1 MVGSS
6 KNRIAH
12 SALADLGVSSINKL
26 TVITSTWFVIV
37 IEVNNI
43 RASNRASNIKITITK
58 ILIGYYTLSIV
69 NGYFKIG
76 LGVAPNLY
84 CTAFKN
90 NTGKNTEPILISI
103 IALNYCLH
111 HRIIA
116 LQSMRV
122 VLQECE
128 QRYLSQRLFSAY
140 FKKEF
145 LKGGSHLVG
154 QAQIH

>member
-1 MVGSS
+1 M
-6 KNRIAH
+6 IAV
-12 SALADLGVSSINKL
+12 DD
-26 TVITSTWFVIV
+26 
-37 IEVNNI
+37 I

-76 LGVAPNLY
+76 LGMTPNLY

-90 NTGKNTEPILISI
+90 NTGKDTESILIGT

-116 LQSMRV
+116 LSID
-122 VLQECE
+122 E
-128 QRYLSQRLFSAY
+128 
-140 FKKEF
+140 
-145 LKGGSHLVG
+145 GSSPRM
-154 QAQIH
+154 

>member
-6 KNRIAH
+6 ENRTSH
-12 SALADLGVSSINKL
+12 SALADLGVSSINKF
-26 TVITSTWFVIV
+26 TVITSTWFGFIV

-76 LGVAPNLY
+76 LGVTPNLY

-90 NTGKNTEPILISI
+90 NTGKDTESILIGT

-128 QRYLSQRLFSAY
+128 QRYLSQRLSSTY
-140 FKKEF
+140 SRKNSWREDP
-145 LKGGSHLVG
+145 
-154 QAQIH
+154 I

>member
-1 MVGSS
+1 MVGPL

-12 SALADLGVSSINKL
+12 SAFADLGISSINTF
-26 TVITSTWFVIV
+26 TVIDSTWFEFIV
-37 IEVNNI
+37 IAVNDI

-58 ILIGYYTLSIV
+58 ILIGYYTLSIA

-76 LGVAPNLY
+76 LGVTPNLY

-90 NTGKNTEPILISI
+90 NTGKDTESILIGT

-128 QRYLSQRLFSAY
+128 QRYLSQRLFSTY
-140 FKKEF
+140 SRKSFWREDP
-145 LKGGSHLVG
+145 
-154 QAQIH
+154 I